1 MEHDAAWQLPDDQ
14 ARHERDLFED
24 REMIHVA
31 RGPRERGFLEAALD
45 CVILADSSGRVV
57 EFNPSAE
64 RPFGYTRAEALGRKL
79 HELVIPPSLR
89 AQHLQAFARFVDTHE
104 ERLFG
109 RRVELT
115 AMRADGSEF
124 PIELALSQ
132 VEEEPLLIYGAVRD
146 ISHEKRAAEDLRRLA
161 DEQAVLRRVATVVAQ
176 GAGPTEVFA
185 VVAEGVA
192 SVLGVPGI
200 NMIRFDQG
208 TTATKIAGWG
218 TGPFAVGSQW
228 NLEDPSV
235 MTSVVQTGRPTR
247 IDDYTKVP
255 GSFAKLARASGMASA
270 VGAPIVVDGVTWGVI
285 IAFSDGPEP
294 FSGDAEDRLTSF
306 TELVATAVANAT
318 ARSELIASRARI
330 VVAADEAR
338 RRIQRDIHDGAQQ
351 RLVASVIDLQLAEER
366 FESDPA
372 AARTRLRAALKS
384 AQAGLEDLRELAAG
398 LHPRILTIGGLKA
411 ALEDLG
417 TRCGLPVVVHAS
429 ERRYAKQVEAAAY
442 FIVAEALA
450 NVAKHAHASRAEV
463 KVEEQHRQLEIAVND
478 DGVGGADPDGGS
490 GLRGLEDRIEA
501 LGGRFLIQSTKG
513 TGTTLLACLPLDVS

>member
-14 ARHERDLFED
+14 ARHERDLFAS
-24 REMIHVA
+24 HAA
-31 RGPRERGFLEAALD
+31 RGARERGYLEAALD
-45 CVILADSSGRVV
+45 CVILADSAGRVV

-64 RPFGYTRAEALGRKL
+64 RTFGYTREEALGRGL
-79 HELVIPPSLR
+79 HELVVPPSLR
-89 AQHLQAFARFVDTHE
+89 EQHLRAFARFVDTRE
-104 ERLFG
+104 ERIFG

-124 PIELALSQ
+124 PVELALSQ

-146 ISHEKRAAEDLRRLA
+146 ISREKRAAEDLRRLA
-161 DEQAVLRRVATVVAQ
+161 DEQTVLRNVATVVAQ

-185 VVAEGVA
+185 AVAEGVA

-218 TGPFAVGSQW
+218 TGPFAIGSQW
-228 NLEDPSV
+228 SLDDPSV
-235 MTSVVQTGRPTR
+235 MKSVVQTGRPSR
-247 IDDYTKVP
+247 IDDYASVP
-255 GSFAKLARASGMASA
+255 GSFAKLLRASGTASA
-270 VGAPIVVDGVTWGVI
+270 VGAPIVVNGATWGVI
-285 IAFSDGPEP
+285 IAFSAGPEP
-294 FSGDAEDRLTSF
+294 FSDDAESRLTSF

-417 TRCGLPVVVHAS
+417 TRCGLPVVVDAP
-429 ERRYAKQVEAAAY
+429 EQRYAKQVEAAVY

-450 NVAKHAHASRAEV
+450 NVAKHANASRAEV

-501 LGGRFLIQSTKG
+501 LGGRFLIQSAMG
-513 TGTTLLACLPLDVS
+513 TGTTLLAWLPLDVG